1 MSECRRPGM
10 GTADNPEFRK
20 GFSRFKG
27 GKVASEEENFLC
39 RSGGKSFCRRPQNLR
54 QFTLWRACEKG
65 PDRRSRATEPPMSQ
79 FIDRHPTFS
88 IWLFAALQGAAML
101 GLNVLLRSLVS

>member
-1 MSECRRPGM
+1 
-10 GTADNPEFRK
+10 
-20 GFSRFKG
+20 
-27 GKVASEEENFLC
+27 
-39 RSGGKSFCRRPQNLR
+39 
-54 QFTLWRACEKG
+54 
-65 PDRRSRATEPPMSQ
+65 MSQ